1 MLCFQACLTC
11 LNKLLAFDD
20 VAVFTLSEGDLEAL
34 ICFIQ
39 STLEC
44 TETDKATKLY
54 LLYLLREVINKTS
67 GTGNGSFIATVL
79 CLAKDITKT
88 LLALEVD
95 DQTGGRFSRSI
106 VSSTHDTEN
115 LKLQQQN
122 SLECLFATV
131 FQQNQV
137 AYLLY
142 SESGYMYVPALC
154 SVVCAPL
161 CQNNPSSPLFWKTIL
176 HLLVSDEWVAY
187 FGCPHLLALLAELM
201 SPCDGFSAFRPSG
214 AVRLVSSEIMVML
227 CDGINAGSLTLIEDQ
242 THVDGKCFHV
252 IFNTLG

>member
-187 FGCPHLLALLAELM
+187 FG
-201 SPCDGFSAFRPSG
+201 FSAFRPSG
-214 AVRLVSSEIMVML
+214 AVRLVSSEIIVML